1 MGDEKLAQMLPG
13 RIAPSR
19 ILIAGL
25 RSWDKGMQERQRE
38 LGIRGLSPQEVARD
52 SSAILGWLKETGA
65 SKTLIHF
72 DLDVLDP
79 EEIIAGVGVEP
90 GGMKMDEAVRVINDI
105 AAATDLVG
113 LTIAEPMP
121 RLAIRLKNML
131 SKMPLLG

>member
-1 MGDEKLAQMLPG
+1 M
-13 RIAPSR
+13 
-19 ILIAGL
+19 
-25 RSWDKGMQERQRE
+25 
-38 LGIRGLSPQEVARD
+38 ARD
-52 SSAILGWLKETGA
+52 SSAILDWLKETGA

-79 EEIIAGVGVEP
+79 AEIIAGVGVEP